1 MDAAFAQTVLE
12 HSPDAL
18 VLLAPDG
25 SISFLNTAAE
35 RLFGYSRA
43 QLLGADYSL
52 LLAEAS
58 REDFHQLLTG
68 LAAGNSNVAGSGA
81 GATRLPFAGAGRRG
95 DASEFALE
103 ITCAALPP
111 AAGSTGSDAAVALS
125 VRPATAGPSV
135 TGPSAAATQSATAHD
150 AGATAAAAPPRRRAR
165 RCNCWSPAARQ
176 NRP

>member
-35 RLFGYSRA
+35 QLFGYSRA

-68 LAAGNSNVAGSGA
+68 LAAGNSGVAGRGT
-81 GATRLPFAGAGRRG
+81 GTPRLPFAGAGRRG

-103 ITCAALPP
+103 ITCAALPST
-111 AAGSTGSDAAVALS
+111 AGSTGSDAAVALS
-125 VRPATAGPSV
+125 VRPAV
-135 TGPSAAATQSATAHD
+135 AATQSAAAHD
-150 AGATAAAAPPRRRAR
+150 AGG
-165 RCNCWSPAARQ
+165 PAAGPSVAGPSVAATQ
-176 NRP
+176 S